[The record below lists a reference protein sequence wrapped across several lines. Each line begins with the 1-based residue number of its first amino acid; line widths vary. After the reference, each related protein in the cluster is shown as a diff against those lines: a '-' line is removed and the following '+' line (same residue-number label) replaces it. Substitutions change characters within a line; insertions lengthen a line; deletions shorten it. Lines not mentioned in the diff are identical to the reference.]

1 MYLSL
6 NWLKDFVHIPKKVS
20 PEELGLRL
28 TMHTVEVD
36 SVTKQADKYKNV
48 VVGKILEIKKHPNA
62 DRLQIAKVN
71 IKKEVLEI
79 VCGAPNIS
87 VGQLV
92 PVALVGAI
100 LPNGLE
106 IKEAEVRGVKSC
118 GMLCAEDELGLGN
131 DHAGIMILDKSAK
144 LGGDLAEHLG
154 IKDIIFE
161 VDNKSITNRPD
172 LWSHM
177 GMARDIAVFLGA
189 KFTPYIPKDNT
200 LTASDNSYKLKV
212 TVSDQ
217 ELCPRYMAI
226 AMSGIKIEPS
236 PRWLQDRLIAAGMR
250 PINNIVDITNYVMLE
265 LGQPLHAFDQKLV
278 DEIIV
283 RRAKKGEVIETLDAT
298 KRELTEDML
307 VIADSQKPIAV
318 AGIMGG
324 ATSEISEQTE
334 ALIIESAN
342 FNFVSI
348 RKTAQRLGLRT
359 ESSMRFEKSLDPN
372 LCQLAL
378 ARTVELVKEL
388 CPNAKVTSNL
398 VDEKKFQLNQGP
410 IELAPEVLFNI
421 LGEKIKKSRVEE
433 ILTGLGFVINK
444 VEHNWQITVPTWRA
458 TKDISIKEDLVEE
471 VARIYGYDNL
481 KSTMPTVTLKT
492 PETNEERKLER
503 KIKEILTYGAC
514 LSEVYNYSFV
524 GEDQLKKL
532 GLDYSKYIRLANPIS
547 SQHTMLRQSLSPNLF
562 LNIRTNQAKFNKIGL
577 YEIGSIY
584 LANEGIV
591 NKNNTTEEKLPFQE
605 KRIGIV
611 VAGDQAREEYDRL
624 KGIAGYLAESLGID
638 FEFVPSEM
646 RPAWADPAYYSYI
659 IMNGRTVGSVAK
671 LDSRFA
677 KGLGIKREVFSL
689 EISLHEF
696 DIAQKLSGLK
706 KFKEFEKYPALTR
719 DLAFVVNDKVLYND
733 IKNSI
738 ATFNELIK
746 GVELFDVYEGG
757 KLGQDKKNLAF
768 HVIYQADRTLNSE
781 EVDVIQNNL
790 IKDLGTKFEAKI
802 RNF

>member
-28 TMHTVEVD
+28 TMHTVEID
-36 SVTKQADKYKNV
+36 SVTKQADKYNKV

-62 DRLQIAKVN
+62 DRLQIVKVN
-71 IKKEVLEI
+71 IKKEILEI
-79 VCGAPNIS
+79 VCGAPNIA

-92 PVALVGAI
+92 PVSLVSAV

-131 DHAGIMILDKSAK
+131 DHAGIMILDNSAK
-144 LGGDLAEHLG
+144 LGSDFAEYLG
-154 IKDIIFE
+154 IKDIVFE

-177 GMARDIAVFLGA
+177 GMARDIAVFLNE
-189 KFTPYIPKDNT
+189 KFTPYIPKDDT
-200 LTASDNSYKLKV
+200 LTSSDNSYKLKA

-236 PRWLQDRLIAAGMR
+236 PRWLEERLIAAGMR

-278 DEIIV
+278 DEIVV
-283 RRAKKGEVIETLDAT
+283 RRAKKAETIETLDGT
-298 KRELTEDML
+298 KRELADDML
-307 VIADSQKPIAV
+307 IIADSQKPIAV

-324 ATSEISEQTE
+324 ATSEISDQTE
-334 ALIIESAN
+334 SLIIESAN
-342 FNFVSI
+342 FNFVSV

-359 ESSMRFEKSLDPN
+359 ESSMRFEKSLDPH

-378 ARTVELVKEL
+378 ARTVELIKKL
-388 CPNAKVTSNL
+388 CPNAKVVSNL
-398 VDEKKFQLNQGP
+398 IDEKKFQLNQGP
-410 IELAPEVLFNI
+410 IELVPEVLFSI
-421 LGEKIKKSRVEE
+421 LGEKIKKSRVED
-433 ILTGLGFVINK
+433 ILVGLGFVINK
-444 VEHNWQITVPTWRA
+444 VEHNWQIMVPTWRA
-458 TKDISIKEDLVEE
+458 TKDISIKEDLIEE

-481 KSTMPTVTLKT
+481 KPAMPAVDLKT
-492 PETNEERKLER
+492 PEIDEERKLER
-503 KIKEILTYGAC
+503 KVKEILTNGAG

-532 GLDYSKYIRLANPIS
+532 GFDYSKYIRLTNPIS

-562 LNIRTNQAKFNKIGL
+562 LNVRTNQAKFNRIGL

-584 LANEGIV
+584 LANEGII
-591 NKNNTTEEKLPFQE
+591 NKNNTNDEKLPFQE

-611 VAGDQAREEYDRL
+611 VAGDQAREEYSL
-624 KGIAGYLAESLGID
+624 IKGIVGYLAESLD
-638 FEFVPSEM
+638 MNFVFEPSEM
-646 RPAWADPAYYSYI
+646 RPSWADSTYYSYI
-659 IMNGRTVGSVAK
+659 VMNGRTVGSVAK
-671 LDSRFA
+671 LDSNFA
-677 KGLGIKREVFSL
+677 KGLGIKKEVFCV

-719 DLAFVVNDKVLYND
+719 DLAFVVNDIVLYND
-733 IKNSI
+733 IKKLI
-738 ATFNELIK
+738 ANFHELIRE
-746 GVELFDVYEGG
+746 VELFDVYEGG

-768 HVIYQADRTLNSE
+768 HIVYQSDRTLNSE
-781 EVDVIQNNL
+781 EVDIIQNNL
-790 IKDLGTKFEAKI
+790 IKELEIKFEAKI
-802 RNF
+802 RDF